1 MGLIESRVTPAVAGF
16 MALVVGFMIADLTDI
31 RWLGGLF
38 MILIGSVGAVVMYQR
53 AGLPR
58 TLAALGI
65 VVVAFVIS
73 HPLGAVFGSYGSLLI
88 VAALAALFVY
98 LITPRRGSA

>member
-1 MGLIESRVTPAVAGF
+1 MVLLRSRVTPAVAGF
-16 MALVVGFMIADLTDI
+16 LALVVGFMIADLTNI

-38 MILIGSVGAVVMYQR
+38 MVLIGSLGAIAMYQR

-58 TLAALGI
+58 TLSAIGI

-73 HPLGAVFGSYGSLLI
+73 HPLGSVLGSYGSLLV
-88 VAALAALFVY
+88 VATLAALLIY
-98 LITPRRGSA
+98 LITPRRKLA